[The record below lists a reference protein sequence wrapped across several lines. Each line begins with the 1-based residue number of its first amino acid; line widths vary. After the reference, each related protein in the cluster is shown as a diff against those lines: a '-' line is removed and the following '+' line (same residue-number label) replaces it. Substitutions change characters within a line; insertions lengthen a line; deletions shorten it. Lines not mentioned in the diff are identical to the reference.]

1 MGELYKNAPLIEAV
15 FEITFPPELSIET
28 KRDEFYKK
36 IRNEFPEINLPLQ
49 TDQEPYP
56 LKNYLF
62 RDTKREK
69 GVAYSINKFSY
80 RCYKYYGFARFKEES
95 LRHLKMFAE
104 YFGIKNLERTGLRY
118 VNHIPILSEDGVIPV
133 ERYLHFGY
141 KLPESIPEKYN
152 LLHSV
157 IFVRLGKGN
166 LRILIQYVKRPDPPD
181 PLRSEIILLDF
192 DYFLEGK
199 LSSANIETYLDDSH
213 QHTKKIF
220 EDLTTEEY
228 KVIMRQEP

>member
-1 MGELYKNAPLIEAV
+1 MSELYKNAPLIEAV

-36 IRNEFPEINLPLQ
+36 IRDEFPEINLPLQ

-69 GVAYSINKFSY
+69 GIAYSINKFSY
-80 RCYKYYGFARFKEES
+80 HCYKYYGFARFKEDS
-95 LRHLKMFAE
+95 LKYLKMFAE
-104 YFGIKNLERTGLRY
+104 YFGIRNLERTGLRY
-118 VNHIPILSEDGVIPV
+118 VNHMPILSEDGVIPI
-133 ERYLHFGY
+133 ERYLDFGY
-141 KLPESIPEKYN
+141 KLPNSIPEKYSF
-152 LLHSV
+152 LHTV
-157 IFVRLGKGN
+157 VFVKLGEGN
-166 LRILIQYVKRPDPPD
+166 LRILIQYQKLPDA
-181 PLRSEIILLDF
+181 LQTEIILLDF

-199 LSSANIETYLDDSH
+199 LSFSNIETYLDDSH
-213 QHTKKIF
+213 KHTKKVF

-228 KVIMRQEP
+228 KIIMNQEP

>member
-1 MGELYKNAPLIEAV
+1 MSELYKNPPLTEAV

-69 GVAYSINKFSY
+69 GIAYSINKFSY
-80 RCYKYYGFARFKEES
+80 HRYKYYGFATFKEEN
-95 LRHLKMFAE
+95 LKYLNMFAE
-104 YFGIKNLERTGLRY
+104 YFGIRNLERTGLRY
-118 VNHIPILSEDGVIPV
+118 VNHIPILSEDGVIPI

-141 KLPESIPEKYN
+141 KMPNSIPEKYS
-152 LLHSV
+152 LLHTV
-157 IFVRLGKGN
+157 VFVKLGEGN
-166 LRILIQYVKRPDPPD
+166 LRILIQYQKLPDA
-181 PLRSEIILLDF
+181 LQSEIILLDF

-199 LSSANIETYLDDSH
+199 LSFSNIETYLDDSH
-213 QHTKKIF
+213 KHTKKIF

-228 KVIMRQEP
+228 KIIMRQEP

>member
-1 MGELYKNAPLIEAV
+1 MSELYKNPPLIEAV

-62 RDTKREK
+62 RDTKHEK

-80 RCYKYYGFARFKEES
+80 HCYKYYGFARFKEES
-95 LRHLKMFAE
+95 LKYLKMFAE
-104 YFGIKNLERTGLRY
+104 YFGIKSLERTGLRY
-118 VNHIPILSEDGVIPV
+118 VNHIPILSEDGVIPI

-141 KLPESIPEKYN
+141 RLPDSIPEKYN
-152 LLHSV
+152 LLHTV
-157 IFVRLGKGN
+157 IFVKLGEGN
-166 LRILIQYVKRPDPPD
+166 LRILIQYQKLPDA
-181 PLRSEIILLDF
+181 LQSEIILLDF

-199 LSSANIETYLDDSH
+199 LSFSNIETYLDDSH
-213 QHTKKIF
+213 KHTKKIF

-228 KVIMRQEP
+228 KIIMRQEP

>member
-1 MGELYKNAPLIEAV
+1 MSELYKNAPLIESV

-28 KRDEFYKK
+28 KRDEFYKR
-36 IRNEFPEINLPLQ
+36 IRKEFPEINLPLQ

-62 RDTKREK
+62 RDAKREK
-69 GVAYSINKFSY
+69 GVAYSINKFSFH
-80 RCYKYYGFARFKEES
+80 CYKYLGFARFKEES
-95 LRHLKMFAE
+95 LRYLKMFAE
-104 YFGIKNLERTGLRY
+104 NFGIENLERTGLRY
-118 VNHIPILSEDGVIPV
+118 VNHIPIITEEGVIPI

-141 KLPESIPEKYN
+141 KLPHSIPEKFS

-157 IFVRLGKGN
+157 IFVKLGEGN
-166 LRILIQYVKRPDPPD
+166 LRILVQY
-181 PLRSEIILLDF
+181 LRRSDALQTEIILLDF

-199 LSSANIETYLDDSH
+199 LSFSNIETYLDDSH
-213 QHTKKIF
+213 KHTKKIF

-228 KVIMRQEP
+228 KIIMRQEP